1 MSPAS
6 TATDAVH
13 CAFRTGSV
21 QAALLTAVLRRA
33 SARLPGVDEF
43 KLRFPGSDVADLP
56 LGMGVHAIGRNGEAP
71 RAIGR
76 VADAEDAHVLFSVD
90 RRGVWLSIDEQTRGV
105 HVNGRP
111 VRRMAMLRI
120 GDSVYVDGVEIMLVT
135 NQPVPSIPP
144 ALADAPGAT
153 VTDPR
158 VVLRGVGG
166 RYHGRSFTLGQPRL
180 VGRGSDAD
188 VRIDDP
194 AFAER
199 HARLDLQ
206 GDAILLRDLG
216 SAEGTVVNGVIV
228 RDAILKPGDQV
239 MFDANHR
246 FVIEAPART
255 LSGAPDPVGE
265 MDDPSEQPAAAA
277 GSSARRLPWLLLA
290 ALLIAGALSALLL
303 FGVST

>member
-1 MSPAS
+1 
-6 TATDAVH
+6 
-13 CAFRTGSV
+13 
-21 QAALLTAVLRRA
+21 
-33 SARLPGVDEF
+33 
-43 KLRFPGSDVADLP
+43 
-56 LGMGVHAIGRNGEAP
+56 MGVHAIGRNGEAP

-76 VADAEDAHVLFSVD
+76 VADAQDAQVLFSVD
-90 RRGVWLSIDEQTRGV
+90 RRGVWLSVGESTQGV

-135 NQPVPSIPP
+135 NQPVPTIPP
-144 ALADAPGAT
+144 ALADAPGET

-194 AFAER
+194 GFAER
-199 HARLDLQ
+199 HARLDLK
-206 GDAILLRDLG
+206 GDTILLRDLG
-216 SAEGTVVNGVIV
+216 SADGTVVNGVIV

-255 LSGAPDPVGE
+255 LSGAPDQVDVQ
-265 MDDPSEQPAAAA
+265 DDQSQPAAPTT

-290 ALLIAGALSALLL
+290 ALLIASALSALLL
-303 FGVST
+303 FGVSA